1 MGNDIYM
8 GSFMT
13 IIEAAQSLVLSLNSP
28 AVGHS
33 VYVHQEVNEDKSL
46 TPTIH
51 VAVRPTYLNKI
62 KVPTEHQGY
71 PVKQVPWP
79 KGA

>member
-1 MGNDIYM
+1 MN
-8 GSFMT
+8 
-13 IIEAAQSLVLSLNSP
+13 IIEAAQTLILSLNSP
-28 AVGHS
+28 AIGHA
-33 VYVHQEVNEDKSL
+33 VYVNQEKNEDGSI

-62 KVPTEHQGY
+62 KVPTEHQGH

-79 KGA
+79 EGA